1 MVGKS
6 RSMTSVPK
14 NFGGARSHTTVPDLR
29 GFTLVELVVT
39 LVIIGALAAVSA
51 PLFFSAQ
58 TFQQSGFYNEIL
70 ASVRYAQKLAVA
82 SGCPVQV
89 GVSGNTLT
97 LSQVPAGSVA
107 TCTTPPYSTAVADPT
122 NLGSTYVRSD
132 TSGIGLTSVPAAFIF
147 CPLGNTQS
155 TADASPHCTG
165 NYGNVGV
172 SVTVGGSSFSVEG
185 ATGHVR

>member
-1 MVGKS
+1 MARNVRVLGAKS
-6 RSMTSVPK
+6 
-14 NFGGARSHTTVPDLR
+14 A

-58 TFQQSGFYNEIL
+58 DFQQSGFYNETL

-89 GVSGNTLT
+89 EIAGNTLT

-107 TCTTPPYSTAVADPT
+107 TCTSPPYNTTVSDPS
-122 NLGSTYVRSD
+122 NAGNPYVRNAP
-132 TSGIGLTSVPAAFIF
+132 SGITLSSSAPTFLF

-155 TADASPHCTG
+155 AADPAPHCTG
-165 NYGNVGV
+165 NYVNVGV
-172 SVTVGGSSFSVEG
+172 TVTVGGQSFTVVG